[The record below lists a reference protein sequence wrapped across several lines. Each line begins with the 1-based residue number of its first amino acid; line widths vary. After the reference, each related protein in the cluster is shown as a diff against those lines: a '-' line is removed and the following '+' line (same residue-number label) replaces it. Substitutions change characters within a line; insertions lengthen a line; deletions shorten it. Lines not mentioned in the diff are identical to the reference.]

1 MHKISDYKMTDRLN
15 LDTGWSI
22 GETMFERITTA
33 LLEMS
38 PVERILE
45 FGSGPSSIR
54 LAMAFS
60 EAEVLSIEGDWRNF
74 AETTSLM
81 RTFWDK
87 RNLSIKYRPI
97 TLESYGDAS
106 FLTYEDGMFWEE
118 EMDCVI
124 IDGPPVYTLRGRE
137 ACLYQVYDQIKI
149 GGLVILDD
157 FRRRFEKQI
166 VENWLSV
173 YPSSF
178 AVETIREDHH
188 LAVLRKIKSVTPCWD
203 APYRLSDVQSVSE
216 TRARIAKALVH
227 VDDVY
232 LRVLVK
238 ATNCETD
245 LVGLFNTLRNVYG
258 VTPEH
263 IHEFTSRNST
273 LPPDALKRKQNA
285 CYMTIVN
292 TFFHNSLFFHDRD
305 RTCKDGETAKF
316 LSEILI
322 NPQI

>member
-1 MHKISDYKMTDRLN
+1 MHKISDLKIPDQLN

-22 GETMFERITTA
+22 GETAFERITTT

-45 FGSGPSSIR
+45 FGSGPSSVR

-81 RTFWDK
+81 HTFWDK

-97 TLESYGDAS
+97 TLESYGDAE
-106 FLTYEDGMFWEE
+106 FLTYEDGMFCDDPK

-157 FRRRFEKQI
+157 FRRSYEKQI

-173 YPSSF
+173 YPGSF
-178 AVETIREDHH
+178 SVEIIREDH
-188 LAVLRKIKSVTPCWD
+188 LMAVLRKIRSTTPCWD
-203 APYRLSDVQSVSE
+203 APSRLSDVQTVSE
-216 TRARIAKALVH
+216 TRARIATALSL

-232 LRVLVK
+232 LRALAKV
-238 ATNCETD
+238 NNCCETD
-245 LVGLFNTLRNVYG
+245 LIGLFNTLRNIYE
-258 VTPEH
+258 VTSGR
-263 IHEFTSRNST
+263 IQEFTSRHST
-273 LPPDALKRKQNA
+273 LPPDAKKRKQNA

-292 TFFHNSLFFHDRD
+292 TFFRD
-305 RTCKDGETAKF
+305 SQF
-316 LSEILI
+316 SH
-322 NPQI
+322 

>member
-1 MHKISDYKMTDRLN
+1 MHKILDYKMSEQLS

-22 GETMFERITTA
+22 GETAFERITTA

-54 LAMAFS
+54 LAMAFP
-60 EAEVLSIEGDWRNF
+60 EAQVLSVEGDWRNF

-97 TLESYGDAS
+97 IRESYGDAS
-106 FLTYEDGMFWEE
+106 FLTYEDRMFWDGQKEI
-118 EMDCVI
+118 DCVI

-137 ACLYQVYDQIKI
+137 AGLYQVCDQIRI

-157 FRRRFEKQI
+157 FRRSYEKQI

-173 YPSSF
+173 YPGSF
-178 AVETIREDHH
+178 TVEVIREDHH
-188 LAVLRKIKSVTPCWD
+188 LAVLRKIKSVTLCWNV
-203 APYRLSDVQSVSE
+203 PFRLSDVQSVNE
-216 TRARIAKALVH
+216 IRVQIATALSH

-232 LRVLVK
+232 LRALTK
-238 ATNCETD
+238 ATNSETD
-245 LVGLFNTLRNVYG
+245 LIGLFNTIRNIYG

-263 IHEFTSRNST
+263 IQEFADQNST
-273 LPPDALKRKQNA
+273 LPPDAKKRKQNT
-285 CYMTIVN
+285 CYMKIVN
-292 TFFHNSLFFHDRD
+292 TFFRD
-305 RTCKDGETAKF
+305 SQFSHKAFRKIRQVY
-316 LSEILI
+316 EIF
-322 NPQI
+322 

>member
-1 MHKISDYKMTDRLN
+1 MPADQLN

-22 GETMFERITTA
+22 GETAFERITTT
-33 LLEMS
+33 LLQMS

-60 EAEVLSIEGDWRNF
+60 EAQVLSVEGDWRNF
-74 AETTSLM
+74 SETLSLM
-81 RTFWDK
+81 RSLWDK
-87 RNLSIKYRPI
+87 PNLSIKYRPI
-97 TLESYGDAS
+97 TLESYGDAE
-106 FLTYEDGMFWEE
+106 FLTYEDGVFWDEE
-118 EMDCVI
+118 IDCVV

-157 FRRRFEKQI
+157 FRRSYEKQI

-178 AVETIREDHH
+178 TVEIIREDHH
-188 LAVLRKIKSVTPCWD
+188 LSVLRKIRSVTPCWD
-203 APYRLSDVQSVSE
+203 APSRLSDVQTINE
-216 TRARIAKALVH
+216 TRSRIAKALSH

-232 LRVLVK
+232 LKKLAK
-238 ATNCETD
+238 STNCETD
-245 LVGLFNTLRNVYG
+245 LIGLFNTLRNIYG

-263 IHEFTSRNST
+263 IHQFAGRNST
-273 LPPDALKRKQNA
+273 LPPDARKRKQNA
-285 CYMTIVN
+285 CYMTMVN
-292 TFFHNSLFFHDRD
+292 TFFRD
-305 RTCKDGETAKF
+305 
-316 LSEILI
+316 S
-322 NPQI
+322 

>member
-1 MHKISDYKMTDRLN
+1 MYKIPDFKISDRLN
-15 LDTGWSI
+15 LDTDWSI
-22 GETMFERITTA
+22 GETAFERIATT
-33 LLEMS
+33 LLQMS

-60 EAEVLSIEGDWRNF
+60 ETHVLSVEGDWRNF
-74 AETTSLM
+74 AETMNLM
-81 RTFWDK
+81 QTFWNK

-97 TLESYGDAS
+97 TLESYGDAE
-106 FLTYEDGMFWEE
+106 FLTYEDGIFWDDQK

-137 ACLYQVYDQIKI
+137 ACLYQVYDQIRI

-178 AVETIREDHH
+178 TVEMIREDHH
-188 LAVLRKIKSVTPCWD
+188 LAVLRKVRSTTPCWD

-216 TRARIAKALVH
+216 ILPRITQALSH
-227 VDDVY
+227 IDDVY
-232 LRVLVK
+232 LSVLAK
-238 ATNCETD
+238 ANKCYETD
-245 LVGLFNTLRNVYG
+245 LIDLFNILRNIYG

-263 IHEFTSRNST
+263 IHKFADRNST
-273 LPPDALKRKQNA
+273 LPPDAQKRKQNA
-285 CYMTIVN
+285 CYMTIFN
-292 TFFHNSLFFHDRD
+292 TFFRN
-305 RTCKDGETAKF
+305 
-316 LSEILI
+316 
-322 NPQI
+322 

>member
-1 MHKISDYKMTDRLN
+1 MHKISDLKIPDQLN
-15 LDTGWSI
+15 LDAGWSI
-22 GETMFERITTA
+22 GETAFERITTT

-97 TLESYGDAS
+97 TLESYGDAE

-149 GGLVILDD
+149 GGLVVLDD
-157 FRRRFEKQI
+157 FRRSYEKQI

-173 YPSSF
+173 YPGSF
-178 AVETIREDHH
+178 TVATIREDHH
-188 LAVLRKIKSVTPCWD
+188 PAVLRKIRSVTPCWD
-203 APYRLSDVQSVSE
+203 ALSRLSDVQTVSE
-216 TRARIAKALVH
+216 TRARIAKALSH

-232 LRVLVK
+232 LRALAK
-238 ATNCETD
+238 ANNCSETD
-245 LVGLFNTLRNVYG
+245 LIGLFNTIRNIYG
-258 VTPEH
+258 VTPERLQ
-263 IHEFTSRNST
+263 EFTSRNST
-273 LPPDALKRKQNA
+273 LPLDARKRKQNA
-285 CYMTIVN
+285 YYMTIVN
-292 TFFHNSLFFHDRD
+292 AFFRD
-305 RTCKDGETAKF
+305 AQF
-316 LSEILI
+316 SH
-322 NPQI
+322 

>member
-1 MHKISDYKMTDRLN
+1 MHKISDFEMSDWLN

-22 GETMFERITTA
+22 GETAFERITTT

-54 LAMAFS
+54 LAMAFP
-60 EAEVLSIEGDWRNF
+60 EAQVLSIEGDWRNY
-74 AETTSLM
+74 AETASLM
-81 RTFWDK
+81 RSFWDK

-97 TLESYGDAS
+97 TLESYGDAE

-137 ACLYQVYDQIKI
+137 ACLYQVYDQIRI

-157 FRRRFEKQI
+157 FRRPYEKQI

-173 YPSSF
+173 YPGSF
-178 AVETIREDHH
+178 KVEIIREDHH

-203 APYRLSDVQSVSE
+203 TPARLLDVQTVNE
-216 TRARIAKALVH
+216 TRSRIAKALSH

-232 LRVLVK
+232 LRALVK

-245 LVGLFNTLRNVYG
+245 LIGLFNTLRNIYG

-263 IHEFTSRNST
+263 IQQIAGRNST
-273 LPPDALKRKQNA
+273 PLSDAKKRKQNA
-285 CYMTIVN
+285 CYITIVN
-292 TFFHNSLFFHDRD
+292 TFFRD
-305 RTCKDGETAKF
+305 F
-316 LSEILI
+316 QFS
-322 NPQI
+322 N

>member
-1 MHKISDYKMTDRLN
+1 MSEQLS

-22 GETMFERITTA
+22 GERAFERIET
-33 LLEMS
+33 LLRQMS
-38 PVERILE
+38 PVKKILE

-60 EAEVLSIEGDWRNF
+60 EAEVLSIEGDWRNYL
-74 AETTSLM
+74 ETTSLM
-81 RTFWDK
+81 RALWDK

-97 TLESYGDAS
+97 TLKSYGGAE

-118 EMDCVI
+118 ELDCVI

-166 VENWLSV
+166 VKNWLSV
-173 YPSSF
+173 YPDSF
-178 AVETIREDHH
+178 TVAIIREDHH
-188 LAVLRKIKSVTPCWD
+188 LAVLHKIRSTTPCWD
-203 APYRLSDVQSVSE
+203 APCRLSDVQTVSK
-216 TRARIAKALVH
+216 TRARIAKALSH

-232 LRVLVK
+232 LRALIK
-238 ATNCETD
+238 ATNSETD
-245 LVGLFNTLRNVYG
+245 LIGLFNTLRNIHG

-263 IHEFTSRNST
+263 IQAFADRTT
-273 LPPDALKRKQNA
+273 LPPETQKRKQNA

-292 TFFHNSLFFHDRD
+292 EFFQN
-305 RTCKDGETAKF
+305 G
-316 LSEILI
+316 
-322 NPQI
+322 

>member
-1 MHKISDYKMTDRLN
+1 MHKISDFKMPEQLS
-15 LDTGWSI
+15 LDAGWSI
-22 GETMFERITTA
+22 GETAFERIKTT

-45 FGSGPSSIR
+45 FGSGPSSAR

-74 AETTSLM
+74 AESTRLM
-81 RTFWDK
+81 RSFWDK

-97 TLESYGDAS
+97 ALESYGDAE
-106 FLTYEDGMFWEE
+106 FLTYEEGMFWEE
-118 EMDCVI
+118 EVDCVI

-157 FRRRFEKQI
+157 FRRSYEKQI

-173 YPSSF
+173 YPGSF
-178 AVETIREDHH
+178 TVSIIREDHH
-188 LAVLRKIKSVTPCWD
+188 LAVLRKIRSVTPYWD
-203 APYRLSDVQSVSE
+203 ASSRLLDVQSVSV
-216 TRARIAKALVH
+216 TRSRIAKALSH

-232 LRVLVK
+232 LRALVK

-245 LVGLFNTLRNVYG
+245 LIGLFNTLRNIYG

-263 IHEFTSRNST
+263 IQEFMDRNAT
-273 LPPDALKRKQNA
+273 LSSEAKKRKQNA

-292 TFFHNSLFFHDRD
+292 TFFRD
-305 RTCKDGETAKF
+305 AQF
-316 LSEILI
+316 SHL
-322 NPQI
+322 

>member
-1 MHKISDYKMTDRLN
+1 MYKISDFKIPDRLN

-22 GETMFERITTA
+22 GETAFERIAIT
-33 LLEMS
+33 LLQMS
-38 PVERILE
+38 PIEKILE

-54 LAMAFS
+54 LAMAFP
-60 EAEVLSIEGDWRNF
+60 EAQVLSVEGDWRNF
-74 AETTSLM
+74 AETTNLM
-81 RTFWDK
+81 RSLWDK

-97 TLESYGDAS
+97 TLESYGDAE

-118 EMDCVI
+118 EIDCAI

-157 FRRRFEKQI
+157 FRRSYEKQI

-173 YPSSF
+173 YPGSF
-178 AVETIREDHH
+178 AVEMIREDHH

-203 APYRLSDVQSVSE
+203 APYRLSDVQSVSKML
-216 TRARIAKALVH
+216 ARITQALSH

-232 LRVLVK
+232 LRVLAK
-238 ATNCETD
+238 ANNCYETD
-245 LVGLFNTLRNVYG
+245 LTDLFNSLRNIYG

-263 IHEFTSRNST
+263 IHKFAGRNST
-273 LPPDALKRKQNA
+273 LPSDAVIRKQNT
-285 CYMTIVN
+285 CYMTIFN
-292 TFFHNSLFFHDRD
+292 TFFRN
-305 RTCKDGETAKF
+305 
-316 LSEILI
+316 
-322 NPQI
+322 

>member
-1 MHKISDYKMTDRLN
+1 MYNHNSDFEMPNRLN

-22 GETMFERITTA
+22 GETAFERIEI
-33 LLEMS
+33 LLLQMS

-60 EAEVLSIEGDWRNF
+60 EAQVLSVEGDWRNF
-74 AETTSLM
+74 AETTSLI
-81 RTFWDK
+81 RSFWDK

-97 TLESYGDAS
+97 TLRSYGDAE
-106 FLTYEDGMFWEE
+106 FLTYEDGVFWEE
-118 EMDCVI
+118 EIDCVI

-137 ACLYQVYDQIKI
+137 ACLYQIYDQIKI

-157 FRRRFEKQI
+157 LRRSYEKQI

-173 YPSSF
+173 YPGSF
-178 AVETIREDHH
+178 TVEIIREDHH

-203 APYRLSDVQSVSE
+203 APARLSDVQIVSE
-216 TRARIAKALVH
+216 TRSRIVKALSH
-227 VDDVY
+227 VDDIY
-232 LRVLVK
+232 LRALVK

-245 LVGLFNTLRNVYG
+245 LIGLFNTIRNIYG
-258 VTPEH
+258 VTPER
-263 IHEFTSRNST
+263 IQEFTSRNST
-273 LPPDALKRKQNA
+273 LTPDAEKRKQNA

-292 TFFHNSLFFHDRD
+292 TFFRD
-305 RTCKDGETAKF
+305 
-316 LSEILI
+316 S
-322 NPQI
+322 

>member
-1 MHKISDYKMTDRLN
+1 MHKISDFKMPEQLS
-15 LDTGWSI
+15 LDAGWSI
-22 GETMFERITTA
+22 GETAFERIRTT

-38 PVERILE
+38 PIERILE

-60 EAEVLSIEGDWRNF
+60 EAQVMSIEGDWRNY

-81 RTFWDK
+81 RSLWDK

-97 TLESYGDAS
+97 TLESYGNAE
-106 FLTYEDGMFWEE
+106 FLTYEDGMFWDGPE

-157 FRRRFEKQI
+157 FRRSYEKQI

-173 YPSSF
+173 YPGSF
-178 AVETIREDHH
+178 TVAVIREDHH
-188 LAVLRKIKSVTPCWD
+188 LAVLRKIRSVTPCWD
-203 APYRLSDVQSVSE
+203 APYRLSDVQTVNK
-216 TRARIAKALVH
+216 TRARIAKALSH

-232 LRVLVK
+232 LRALAK
-238 ATNCETD
+238 ANNCSETD
-245 LVGLFNTLRNVYG
+245 LIDLFNTIRNIYG
-258 VTPEH
+258 VTPER
-263 IHEFTSRNST
+263 IQEFMSQNST
-273 LPPDALKRKQNA
+273 LPPDAQKRKQNA

-292 TFFHNSLFFHDRD
+292 TFFRD
-305 RTCKDGETAKF
+305 AQF
-316 LSEILI
+316 SH
-322 NPQI
+322 

>member
-1 MHKISDYKMTDRLN
+1 MHKISDLKIPDQLN
-15 LDTGWSI
+15 LDAGWSI
-22 GETMFERITTA
+22 GETAFERITTT
-33 LLEMS
+33 LLAMS

-81 RTFWDK
+81 QTLWDK

-97 TLESYGDAS
+97 TLESYGDAE

-118 EMDCVI
+118 EIDCVI

-157 FRRRFEKQI
+157 FRRSYEKQI

-173 YPSSF
+173 YPGSF
-178 AVETIREDHH
+178 TVEIIREDHH
-188 LAVLRKIKSVTPCWD
+188 LAVLRKIRSTTPCWD
-203 APYRLSDVQSVSE
+203 ASDRLSDVQSVSE
-216 TRARIAKALVH
+216 TLSRITKALSY

-232 LRVLVK
+232 LRVLAK
-238 ATNCETD
+238 ANNCSETD
-245 LVGLFNTLRNVYG
+245 LIGLFNTLRNIYG
-258 VTPEH
+258 VTPGR
-263 IHEFTSRNST
+263 IQEFTSRHST
-273 LPPDALKRKQNA
+273 LPPDAKKRKQNA

-292 TFFHNSLFFHDRD
+292 AFFRD
-305 RTCKDGETAKF
+305 F
-316 LSEILI
+316 QFS
-322 NPQI
+322 N

>member
-1 MHKISDYKMTDRLN
+1 MHKISDLKMPDRLN
-15 LDTGWSI
+15 LDAGWSI
-22 GETMFERITTA
+22 GETAFERITTT

-38 PVERILE
+38 SVERILE

-74 AETTSLM
+74 AETMNLM
-81 RTFWDK
+81 QTFWDK

-97 TLESYGDAS
+97 TLESYGDAE

-118 EMDCVI
+118 EIDCVI

-137 ACLYQVYDQIKI
+137 ACLYQVYDQVKI

-157 FRRRFEKQI
+157 FRRSYEKQI

-173 YPSSF
+173 YPGSF
-178 AVETIREDHH
+178 TVSIIREDHH

-203 APYRLSDVQSVSE
+203 ALSWLSDVQSVSE
-216 TRARIAKALVH
+216 TRTRIVKALSH

-232 LRVLVK
+232 LSAL
-238 ATNCETD
+238 AEANNCCETD
-245 LVGLFNTLRNVYG
+245 LIGLFNTIRNIYG
-258 VTPEH
+258 VTPERLQEST
-263 IHEFTSRNST
+263 IRNST
-273 LPPDALKRKQNA
+273 LPPEAKKRKQNA

-292 TFFHNSLFFHDRD
+292 AFFRD
-305 RTCKDGETAKF
+305 AQF
-316 LSEILI
+316 SH
-322 NPQI
+322 

>member
-1 MHKISDYKMTDRLN
+1 MHKISDLKMPDRFN
-15 LDTGWSI
+15 LDAGWSI
-22 GETMFERITTA
+22 GETAFERITTT

-81 RTFWDK
+81 RSFWDK

-97 TLESYGDAS
+97 TLESYGDAE
-106 FLTYEDGMFWEE
+106 FLTYEDGMFWKE

-157 FRRRFEKQI
+157 FRRSYEKQI
-166 VENWLSV
+166 VENWLAV

-178 AVETIREDHH
+178 TVSSIREDHH
-188 LAVLRKIKSVTPCWD
+188 LAVLRKIRSVTPCWD

-216 TRARIAKALVH
+216 TLSRIAKALSH

-232 LRVLVK
+232 LRALAK
-238 ATNCETD
+238 ANNFCETD
-245 LVGLFNTLRNVYG
+245 LIGLFDTLRNIYG
-258 VTPEH
+258 VTTER
-263 IHEFTSRNST
+263 IQEFRDRNSA
-273 LPPDALKRKQNA
+273 LPPETKKRKQNA

-292 TFFHNSLFFHDRD
+292 TFFRD
-305 RTCKDGETAKF
+305 VQF
-316 LSEILI
+316 SH
-322 NPQI
+322 

>member
-1 MHKISDYKMTDRLN
+1 MHKISDLKIPDRLN
-15 LDTGWSI
+15 LDAGWSI
-22 GETMFERITTA
+22 GETAFERIITT

-38 PVERILE
+38 SVERILE

-81 RTFWDK
+81 QTFWDK

-97 TLESYGDAS
+97 TLESYGDAE

-118 EMDCVI
+118 EIDCVI

-137 ACLYQVYDQIKI
+137 AGLYQVYDQVKI
-149 GGLVILDD
+149 GGLVVLDD
-157 FRRRFEKQI
+157 FRRSFEKQI

-173 YPSSF
+173 YPGSF
-178 AVETIREDHH
+178 KVEIIREEHH

-203 APYRLSDVQSVSE
+203 ALSWLSDVQSVSE
-216 TRARIAKALVH
+216 TRTRIVKALSH

-232 LRVLVK
+232 LSAL
-238 ATNCETD
+238 AEANNCCETD
-245 LVGLFNTLRNVYG
+245 LIGLFNTIREYLWR
-258 VTPEH
+258 
-263 IHEFTSRNST
+263 
-273 LPPDALKRKQNA
+273 DA
-285 CYMTIVN
+285 
-292 TFFHNSLFFHDRD
+292 
-305 RTCKDGETAKF
+305 
-316 LSEILI
+316 
-322 NPQI
+322 